1 MNKLEVAKLY
11 KVIKKRYRNFDA
23 SLQAV
28 EEDLDMLKDIPYE
41 VAQANFRQHIMT
53 SDFPPSIS
61 QIRGRLGEQLERER
75 MRKKT
80 EEHFANL
87 NTWSASSKPPPEGY
101 WDEVKRKI
109 RGEANA

>member
-11 KVIKKRYRNFDA
+11 KVIKKRYSNFDA

-41 VAQANFRQHIMT
+41 VAQSNFRQHIMT
-53 SDFPPSIS
+53 SDFPPKIS

-75 MRKKT
+75 MRKQT
-80 EEHFANL
+80 EELLQEMDISRLKAV
-87 NTWSASSKPPPEGY
+87 PPPAGLKEEIY
-101 WDEVKRKI
+101 ARLNVQH
-109 RGEANA
+109 